1 MTRMTLDDLVVPDT
15 AAAAAALEVAS
26 AYQSPVCRSNTRLRG

>member
-15 AAAAAALEVAS
+15 EAATGSSLDNVLKCT
-26 AYQSPVCRSNTRLRG
+26 V